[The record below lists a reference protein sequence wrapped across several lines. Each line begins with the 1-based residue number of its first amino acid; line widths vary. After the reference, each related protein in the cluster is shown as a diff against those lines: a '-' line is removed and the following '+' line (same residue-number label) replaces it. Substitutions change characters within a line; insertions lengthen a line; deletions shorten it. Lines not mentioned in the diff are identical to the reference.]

1 MSPSAKSPWEGVW
14 SLDAIIKRR
23 LKRPRSTGLT
33 MVLDTG
39 VAPAAL
45 QDLLTLASQH
55 IDHWKFGFGTSALT
69 PTPVLSEKL
78 ELLRGHDIVAYP
90 GGTLLEAAVV
100 QEHCRV
106 FMTRA
111 AQLGFSAVEI
121 SEGTIEFPA
130 ERRRRMIDCARDAGL
145 LPITEVGRKNPSR
158 QPSAEALAEQALR
171 DLECGA
177 AWVIVEARESGRGIG
192 IYDEQGG
199 VRAAF
204 LERIV
209 DLVGG
214 EASRLIWEAPLQAQQ
229 AYLVRQFGANVSL
242 GNIAPHDCLALEA
255 LRCGLRFETLETV
268 AAHSLDAGRW
278 DPARIETPPPAGVG
292 KEQGD
297 G

>member
-1 MSPSAKSPWEGVW
+1 MSPSTRSPWEGVW

-23 LKRPRSTGLT
+23 LKRPRSIGLT

-69 PTPVLSEKL
+69 PASVLSEKL
-78 ELLRGHDIVAYP
+78 ELLRRHDIVAYP

-111 AQLGFSAVEI
+111 AALGFSAVEI
-121 SEGTIEFPA
+121 SEGTIEFPP

-145 LPITEVGRKNPSR
+145 VPIAEVGRKDPSR

-192 IYDEQGG
+192 IYDEEGG
-199 VRAAF
+199 VRATF
-204 LERIV
+204 LKRIV
-209 DLVGG
+209 DLVGD
-214 EASRLIWEAPLQAQQ
+214 EASRLIWEAPLHAQQ
-229 AYLVRQFGANVSL
+229 AYLVRHFGANVSL
-242 GNIAPHDCLALEA
+242 GNIAPQDCLALEA
-255 LRCGLRFETLETV
+255 LRCGLRFETFEAV
-268 AAHSLDAGRW
+268 ARHSLDTGLW
-278 DPARIETPPPAGVG
+278 DPARVENSPSAAVG
-292 KEQGD
+292 EEQGD